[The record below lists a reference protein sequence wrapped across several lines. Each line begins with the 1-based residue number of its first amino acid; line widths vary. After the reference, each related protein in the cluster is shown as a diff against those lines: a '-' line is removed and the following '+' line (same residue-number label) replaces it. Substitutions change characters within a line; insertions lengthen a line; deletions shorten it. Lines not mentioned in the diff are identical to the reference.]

1 MHGGH
6 GADLLLRRRVT
17 CERPP
22 VGGRCQGST
31 RAGSTGPYAGAAS
44 HYDTLGLTPAATH
57 EEVREA
63 YIERALRHH
72 PDRQEGQD
80 LAGLA
85 EAERRM
91 QAVNEAWS
99 VLGNREGRAAYD
111 AELGIT
117 RDEDGVIVGDLEP
130 APPTG
135 LRGHARH
142 YVALLL
148 GLGLLVAF
156 FVFTAY
162 AGAGRS

>member
-22 VGGRCQGST
+22 VGGRCQGSA

-130 APPTG
+130 VPSSG